1 MTTNSKPEAMIELI
15 ELKEL
20 KKQQART
27 FINAA
32 KAMMESADAFL
43 SISDADLKRMQRI
56 SANDNELK
64 ELQSE
69 LKKTVEAMQQY
80 V

>member
-1 MTTNSKPEAMIELI
+1 MVETI

-27 FINAA
+27 FIEAA
-32 KAMMESADAFL
+32 KAMMKAADAFL
-43 SISDADLKRMQRI
+43 EITPEDLKKIQEV
-56 SANDNELK
+56 SANDNELI

-69 LKKTVEAMQQY
+69 LENTAEAIRRY